1 LRNFIKLLTG
11 RRGRIFKAF
20 IAAAQSDPEVAQ
32 TFEAVWR
39 HPRRATAK
47 IALERY
53 RGQALR
59 EDVDTDIVMDALYGP
74 VYYRLLVGVGPL
86 SERYAD
92 SISDLVLEG
101 IVNRNYE
108 FTPEAK

>member
-1 LRNFIKLLTG
+1 
-11 RRGRIFKAF
+11 
-20 IAAAQSDPEVAQ
+20 
-32 TFEAVWR
+32 
-39 HPRRATAK
+39 
-47 IALERY
+47 
-53 RGQALR
+53 
-59 EDVDTDIVMDALYGP
+59 MDALYGP